1 MNMSKEKIIGNSY
14 PVKDANL
21 KVTGQL
27 KYVGDMKLP
36 NMLYG
41 KMLLSPVAHANIK
54 SIDISEALKVPGV
67 RAIATCFNTPQTKY
81 NSALRFYEHDIPNT
95 EVIFPQTVRFVGDRV
110 AAVAAETE
118 KAAKEAIKLIK
129 VEYEELLVIFD
140 VEEAIKEE
148 AIHIHSGG
156 NKVIEM
162 RADAGDVDKAFKECD
177 RIFEDRY
184 EVPPI
189 HHGAIETH
197 VAIAQYDY
205 TDKLT
210 LWAPT
215 QNTFAFRILL
225 SQIMNIP
232 LHKVRVIRPTI
243 GGAFGGKLEMTIE
256 PVE

>member
-1 MNMSKEKIIGNSY
+1 M
-14 PVKDANL
+14 
-21 KVTGQL
+21 
-27 KYVGDMKLP
+27 
-36 NMLYG
+36 
-41 KMLLSPVAHANIK
+41 
-54 SIDISEALKVPGV
+54 

-210 LWAPT
+210 LWTPT

-256 PVE
+256 PVAAILSKMTRRPVKLVLDRTETIISTRARHGAVVLYKNRSRRRWNYISPRH